1 MNIFL
6 DQEKDVK
13 VCFLPEWDKEE
24 NLTPLNWQIGDFGLA
39 TTDTARVSKKEI
51 QEFNSLSLS
60 NGEDNLTVGVGT
72 PFYCSPEQLK
82 PGMHYDQK
90 VDLYSLG
97 IILFEMCYPM
107 STAMERA
114 EVSRPGRSKDS

>member
-1 MNIFL
+1 MSRY
-6 DQEKDVK
+6 V
-13 VCFLPEWDKEE
+13 VHAKEE
-24 NLTPLNWQIGDFGLA
+24 REKTTDLKFINLYTVQIGDFGLA

-60 NGEDNLTVGVGT
+60 TGEDNLTVGVGT

-107 STAMERA
+107 STGMERA
-114 EVSRPGRSKDS
+114 EVSGLD